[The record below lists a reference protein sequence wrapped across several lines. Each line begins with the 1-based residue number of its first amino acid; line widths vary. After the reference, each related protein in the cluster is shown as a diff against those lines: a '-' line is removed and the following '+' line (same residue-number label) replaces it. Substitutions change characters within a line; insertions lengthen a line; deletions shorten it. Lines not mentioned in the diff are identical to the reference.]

1 MSSNTV
7 VQLILCI
14 LVPIVTVSFLCR
26 NARLRGSVP
35 GWNVAIWASLLTA
48 VLFTL
53 HVYLF
58 GERHAHVPDVAVLI
72 LPPVGFVGGVL
83 PAILTLAVLRR

>member
-7 VQLILCI
+7 VQLLLCI
-14 LVPIVTVSFLCR
+14 LVPIVTVSILCR

-35 GWNVAIWASLLTA
+35 GWNVTIWASLLTA

-72 LPPVGFVGGVL
+72 LLPVGFVGGLL